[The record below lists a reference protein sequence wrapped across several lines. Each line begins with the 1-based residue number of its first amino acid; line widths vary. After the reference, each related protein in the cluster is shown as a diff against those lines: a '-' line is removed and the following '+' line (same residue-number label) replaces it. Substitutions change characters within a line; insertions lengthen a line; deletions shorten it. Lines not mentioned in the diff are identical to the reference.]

1 LQKLVCMEV
10 IPTQVQEFAEKYTT
24 KEDGLLYRLH
34 RETHLKVEQPHMLS
48 GHLQGRFL
56 TMVSQMLRPRR
67 ILELGTYTGYSA
79 ICLALGMAPDG
90 HLHTIDINEEL
101 EAMCRKYFDEA
112 GLGDKITQ
120 HIGRGLDI
128 IPQLDEVFD
137 LVFIDADK
145 GNYGNYYDLVWDK
158 VRPGG
163 FLLADNVLF
172 HGDVF
177 DEVSKQS
184 TQAKAMIAFC
194 EKVTADGRAEHLL
207 LTLRDGLLLI
217 RKKD

>member
-1 LQKLVCMEV
+1 MEV
-10 IPTQVQEFAEKYTT
+10 IPTVIQEFAEKYTT
-24 KEDGLLYRLH
+24 KEDDILYRLH
-34 RETHLKVEQPHMLS
+34 RETYLKVEQPHMLS
-48 GHLQGRFL
+48 GHLQGRYL
-56 TMVSQMLRPRR
+56 TMVSQMMQPRR

-79 ICLALGMAPDG
+79 ICLAKGLAADG
-90 HLHTIDINEEL
+90 HLHTVDINEEL
-101 EAMCRKYFDEA
+101 EGMCRKYFEEA

-120 HIGRGLDI
+120 HIGRAADI
-128 IPQLDEVFD
+128 IPQLNEVFD

-172 HGDVF
+172 HGEVF
-177 DEVSKQS
+177 AEEANRSN
-184 TQAKAMIAFC
+184 QAKAMVKFC

>member
-1 LQKLVCMEV
+1 MEV
-10 IPTQVQEFAEKYTT
+10 IPTVIQEFAEKYTT
-24 KEDGLLYRLH
+24 KEDDLLYRLH
-34 RETHLKVEQPHMLS
+34 RETYLKVEQPHMLS
-48 GHLQGRFL
+48 GHLQGRYL
-56 TMVSQMLRPRR
+56 TMVSQMMRPRR

-79 ICLALGMAPDG
+79 ICLARGMAEDG
-90 HLHTIDINEEL
+90 QLHTVDINEEL
-101 EAMCRKYFDEA
+101 EGMCRKYFVEA

-120 HIGRGLDI
+120 HIGKAAEI
-128 IPQLDEVFD
+128 IPTLDEMFD

-145 GNYGNYYDLVWDK
+145 GNYGNYYDLVWEK

-172 HGDVF
+172 HGEVF
-177 DEVSKQS
+177 APEASRGS
-184 TQAKAMIAFC
+184 QAKAMVRFC